1 MTNEQTLHVDGMT
14 CGHCASA
21 VTEEL
26 ATAAGTTDVTVDLA
40 AGGTSTVTI
49 SGGRRLS
56 DAEAS
61 AALAEAGDYTLHVS

>member
-1 MTNEQTLHVDGMT
+1 MNEQILHVDGMT

-26 ATAAGTTDVTVDLA
+26 ASAAGTTDVTVDLA

-49 SGGRRLS
+49 AGGRQLS
-56 DAEAS
+56 VDEAA
-61 AALAEAGDYTLHVS
+61 AALAEAGNYTLHVS

>member
-1 MTNEQTLHVDGMT
+1 MNEQILHVDGMT

-21 VTEEL
+21 VTDEL
-26 ATAAGTTDVTVDLA
+26 ASAAGTTDITVDLT

-56 DAEAS
+56 VDEA
-61 AALAEAGDYTLHVS
+61 ATALAEAGNYTLHAA